1 MDGFG
6 WFRMVSGGLLFL
18 VVTVVTLSNKMESIK
33 NIQRGITSLPALN
46 SGYKKQKLVE
56 RIKKPE

>member
-1 MDGFG
+1 
-6 WFRMVSGGLLFL
+6 MVSGGLLFL

-33 NIQRGITSLPALN
+33 NTQRGITSLPALN